1 MCARLAFRF
10 GTGRA
15 EPAKR
20 CCLSPRWGSFI
31 FPLIPMAYAMGC
43 ILPPLCGWDPAE
55 RSASVV
61 IHAGLDQLSKNV
73 DYPTD
78 NVG

>member
-1 MCARLAFRF
+1 
-10 GTGRA
+10 
-15 EPAKR
+15 
-20 CCLSPRWGSFI
+20 
-31 FPLIPMAYAMGC
+31 MAYAMGC
-43 ILPPLCGWDPAE
+43 ILPPLCGWDTAE